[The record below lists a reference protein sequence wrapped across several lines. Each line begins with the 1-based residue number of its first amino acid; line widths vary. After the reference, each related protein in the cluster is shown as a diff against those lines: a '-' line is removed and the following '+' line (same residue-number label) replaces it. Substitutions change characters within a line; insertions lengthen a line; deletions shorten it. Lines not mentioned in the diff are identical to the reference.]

1 MHTRQRRGHRQPAP
15 PVRPG
20 DAVGAIGRRGRV
32 AGTGSIYCRPMAEP
46 RSAAPVADPAACDR
60 LLRRVAR
67 MPEAP
72 WLHQEVARRMAERLA
87 ILREP
92 PARWLDW
99 WSHWGGSVAAVAAAL
114 PQAERLV
121 VEPTEAL
128 AERSRAAVRRPW
140 WAWGRQQARVLTCR
154 DLPPGEAPMLWA
166 NMVLHH
172 RPDAQQE
179 FAAWHRALAPDGFI
193 MFSTLGPYTV
203 RGLQAVYRALD
214 AGEAHAP
221 LADMHDLG
229 DMLVQGGFAD
239 PVMDQE
245 MLTLHWSSPQ
255 AALAELHGLGMNL
268 SPRRHAGWRT
278 PRWHARLCEALAR
291 HCSDHEGRIVLQF
304 ELVYGHAY
312 KGQPRRRPGEPVV
325 APIAL
330 PRSRR
335 SNP

>member
-1 MHTRQRRGHRQPAP
+1 
-15 PVRPG
+15 
-20 DAVGAIGRRGRV
+20 
-32 AGTGSIYCRPMAEP
+32 MAEP
-46 RSAAPVADPAACDR
+46 RSAEPVADPAACER
-60 LLRRVAR
+60 LLRRVAQVDA
-67 MPEAP
+67 AP

-87 ILREP
+87 IIRTP

-99 WSHWGGSVAAVAAAL
+99 WGAWGGSAEAVAAAL
-114 PQAERLV
+114 PAAERVV
-121 VEPTEAL
+121 VEPSEAL
-128 AERSRAAVRRPW
+128 AERSRQAARAPW
-140 WAWGRQQARVLTCR
+140 WALRRRAVSVLNAAAV
-154 DLPPGEAPMLWA
+154 PEGQAPMLWA

-172 RPDAQQE
+172 RPEPQAE
-179 FAAWHRALAPDGFI
+179 FSAWHRALAADGFV
-193 MFSTLGPYTV
+193 MFSTLGPQTV
-203 RGLQAVYRALD
+203 RTLREVYAAIG

-221 LADMHDLG
+221 YADMHDLG
-229 DMLVQGGFAD
+229 DMLVHGGFAD

-245 MLTLHWSSPQ
+245 TISLHWSTPE
-255 AALAELHGLGMNL
+255 AALAELHALGMNL

-278 PRWHARLCEALAR
+278 PRWRARLCDALGQLSR
-291 HCSDHEGRIVLQF
+291 EDGRIVLHF